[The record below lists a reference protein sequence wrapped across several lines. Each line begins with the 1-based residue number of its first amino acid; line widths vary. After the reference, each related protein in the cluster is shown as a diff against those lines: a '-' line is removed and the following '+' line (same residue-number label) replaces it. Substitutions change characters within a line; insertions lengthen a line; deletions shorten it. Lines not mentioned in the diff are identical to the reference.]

1 MLSIGG
7 RIGLRSVVA
16 SSIQS
21 CYRFQ
26 LIPVD
31 RRRSQNGQHVE
42 EAITIRGIIPSCTQ
56 AALHAVLA
64 ASSRTPEDLS
74 EEESSP
80 ELRQLKMEE
89 FTREFLNQ
97 RGNEDLSVE
106 EFHLKL
112 GEYMERRGRAAAPT
126 APMETAA
133 APPRSIGMFMPSTV
147 PELRGRENL
156 PTFLQRFRTWASI
169 SGCDSALDSE
179 IIVRTSGTPRAE
191 LERVHDPRLV
201 DISLNAWQ
209 SLTKALEK
217 EQELLKMVIRIGS
230 ISEAWRALTKIAN
243 ASEEVEYDRAKR
255 EFETLEMDASE
266 SVAEFFTRV
275 HVILMELERH
285 QIPIPDREI
294 QRIVL
299 GSLSPRFPH
308 ETSMHAYKGEC
319 DLKDLETGLARVEKF
334 RSDQI
339 KKGASPHALAAA
351 YTGSGGAGAGGGTR
365 GRGKRS
371 GRRSG
376 KRQDDGRDEQ
386 QQQQQQSATW
396 QQQQSAPWQQQ
407 QSTPMAAAAV
417 TPMAAA
423 TDTCMAATPAA
434 CMAATP
440 AATVTCT
447 AAAAA
452 AISTAATTASRTTPT
467 AVQPVGQLGEP
478 ARSTVPE
485 RSAPSKETTASGTRT
500 AALAACHVSAVRR
513 G

>member
-1 MLSIGG
+1 
-7 RIGLRSVVA
+7 
-16 SSIQS
+16 
-21 CYRFQ
+21 
-26 LIPVD
+26 
-31 RRRSQNGQHVE
+31 
-42 EAITIRGIIPSCTQ
+42 
-56 AALHAVLA
+56 
-64 ASSRTPEDLS
+64 
-74 EEESSP
+74 
-80 ELRQLKMEE
+80 
-89 FTREFLNQ
+89 
-97 RGNEDLSVE
+97 
-106 EFHLKL
+106 
-112 GEYMERRGRAAAPT
+112 MERRGRAATPT

-147 PELRGRENL
+147 PELRGRDIL

-275 HVILMELERH
+275 HVIVMELERH

-339 KKGASPHALAAA
+339 KKDASPHALAAA
-351 YTGSGGAGAGGGTR
+351 YTGSGGAGTGGGTR

-386 QQQQQQSATW
+386 QQQQQQSAPW

-407 QSTPMAAAAV
+407 QSAPWQQQQSPPWQQQRTPAWQQHQPPAWQQHQQQRSPAQQQQRRYPQQQQQQRGPRQQQSNPWASWESPPAQQQYRSGVPHQRRQQHQGRGQPRWPVPRVSGAARMNISPLSAGQLHAPQHHSIGSTAHPLQRGQRTTV
-417 TPMAAA
+417 MDIPRLHPA
-423 TDTCMAATPAA
+423 TDHPHHKQAMDLHHRKPAMNLPRQCHDRLDLTDHLLRRPDLSPTGA
-434 CMAATP
+434 SHP
-440 AATVTCT
+440 ANPRLCRHNMCHQ
-447 AAAAA
+447 
-452 AISTAATTASRTTPT
+452 ASFR
-467 AVQPVGQLGEP
+467 
-478 ARSTVPE
+478 
-485 RSAPSKETTASGTRT
+485 
-500 AALAACHVSAVRR
+500 VRI
-513 G
+513 

>member
-1 MLSIGG
+1 
-7 RIGLRSVVA
+7 
-16 SSIQS
+16 
-21 CYRFQ
+21 
-26 LIPVD
+26 
-31 RRRSQNGQHVE
+31 
-42 EAITIRGIIPSCTQ
+42 
-56 AALHAVLA
+56 
-64 ASSRTPEDLS
+64 
-74 EEESSP
+74 
-80 ELRQLKMEE
+80 MEE

-97 RGNEDLSVE
+97 RGNEDLSEE

-319 DLKDLETGLARVEKF
+319 GLKRPGDWACPSGEVPVGP
-334 RSDQI
+334 DQE
-339 KKGASPHALAAA
+339 GRFPTCASRCL
-351 YTGSGGAGAGGGTR
+351 YR
-365 GRGKRS
+365 Q
-371 GRRSG
+371 RRSG
-376 KRQDDGRDEQ
+376 GWRWYPWTRQALRQALGQ
-386 QQQQQQSATW
+386 
-396 QQQQSAPWQQQ
+396 APRRW
-407 QSTPMAAAAV
+407 
-417 TPMAAA
+417 
-423 TDTCMAATPAA
+423 
-434 CMAATP
+434 
-440 AATVTCT
+440 
-447 AAAAA
+447 
-452 AISTAATTASRTTPT
+452 SR
-467 AVQPVGQLGEP
+467 
-478 ARSTVPE
+478 
-485 RSAPSKETTASGTRT
+485 
-500 AALAACHVSAVRR
+500 
-513 G
+513 

>member
-1 MLSIGG
+1 
-7 RIGLRSVVA
+7 
-16 SSIQS
+16 
-21 CYRFQ
+21 
-26 LIPVD
+26 
-31 RRRSQNGQHVE
+31 
-42 EAITIRGIIPSCTQ
+42 
-56 AALHAVLA
+56 
-64 ASSRTPEDLS
+64 
-74 EEESSP
+74 
-80 ELRQLKMEE
+80 MEE
-89 FTREFLNQ
+89 FTKEFLNQ
-97 RGNEDLSVE
+97 RGNEDLSE
-106 EFHLKL
+106 EEIHLKL
-112 GEYMERRGRAAAPT
+112 GEYMEWRGRAAAPT

-147 PELRGRENL
+147 PELRGRDNL

-191 LERVHDPRLV
+191 LERVHDPRRV

-319 DLKDLETGLARVEKF
+319 DIKDLETGLARVEKF

-351 YTGSGGAGAGGGTR
+351 YTGSGGAGTGGGTR

-386 QQQQQQSATW
+386 QQQQQSAT
-396 QQQQSAPWQQQ
+396 
-407 QSTPMAAAAV
+407 
-417 TPMAAA
+417 
-423 TDTCMAATPAA
+423 
-434 CMAATP
+434 
-440 AATVTCT
+440 
-447 AAAAA
+447 
-452 AISTAATTASRTTPT
+452 
-467 AVQPVGQLGEP
+467 
-478 ARSTVPE
+478 
-485 RSAPSKETTASGTRT
+485 
-500 AALAACHVSAVRR
+500 
-513 G
+513 

>member
-1 MLSIGG
+1 
-7 RIGLRSVVA
+7 
-16 SSIQS
+16 
-21 CYRFQ
+21 
-26 LIPVD
+26 
-31 RRRSQNGQHVE
+31 
-42 EAITIRGIIPSCTQ
+42 
-56 AALHAVLA
+56 
-64 ASSRTPEDLS
+64 
-74 EEESSP
+74 
-80 ELRQLKMEE
+80 
-89 FTREFLNQ
+89 
-97 RGNEDLSVE
+97 
-106 EFHLKL
+106 
-112 GEYMERRGRAAAPT
+112 MERRGRAAAPT

-386 QQQQQQSATW
+386 QQQQQQSP
-396 QQQQSAPWQQQ
+396 PWQQQ
-407 QSTPMAAAAV
+407 R
-417 TPMAAA
+417 
-423 TDTCMAATPAA
+423 TPAWQQHQPPA
-434 CMAATP
+434 WQQHQQQRSPAQQQQQRRYPQQQQQHRGPRQQQSNPWASWETRPLNSTGAECPIKGDNSIRDEDSRAGRVPRVSGAARMNISP
-440 AATVTCT
+440 LSAAQLH
-447 AAAAA
+447 ALQHRS
-452 AISTAATTASRTTPT
+452 IGSTAHPLQRGQRTTVMDIPRLHPAMDHPHHKRAMDHPHHKRAMDLHHRKPAMNLPRQCHDRLDLTDHLLRRPDLSPT
-467 AVQPVGQLGEP
+467 GASHP
-478 ARSTVPE
+478 ANPRLC
-485 RSAPSKETTASGTRT
+485 RHNMCHQASFR
-500 AALAACHVSAVRR
+500 VRI
-513 G
+513 